1 MWITNV
7 FYSALPI
14 ILIDCCAVI
23 EGQTCRQCPGNNWYY
38 FEKTD
43 SCYMKG
49 AGHNHPYN
57 DHERFCVDYGG
68 HLVSVHSQ
76 EEEEFIQRFAYPS
89 GFWLGMSRDV
99 YSRWFWTDETIV
111 NFMAWAPG
119 QPDNYNEH
127 EACVY
132 ENSEGKWEDKS
143 CNDRSINSSLCKRPA
158 YTAGFD
164 DTDEPQ
170 PPSSDRFL

>member
-1 MWITNV
+1 M
-7 FYSALPI
+7 L
-14 ILIDCCAVI
+14 CAI
-23 EGQTCRQCPGNNWYY
+23 G
-38 FEKTD
+38 
-43 SCYMKG
+43 
-49 AGHNHPYN
+49 
-57 DHERFCVDYGG
+57 HERIAALIWFLG
-68 HLVSVHSQ
+68 
-76 EEEEFIQRFAYPS
+76 FAYPS